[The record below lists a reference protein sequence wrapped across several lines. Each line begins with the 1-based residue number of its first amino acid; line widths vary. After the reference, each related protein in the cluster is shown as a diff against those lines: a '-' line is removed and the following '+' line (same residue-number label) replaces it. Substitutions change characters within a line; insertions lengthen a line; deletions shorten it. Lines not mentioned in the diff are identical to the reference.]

1 MYFKEFCLCCGHRV
15 VRVVFIFFHLCIYL
29 LIYCGLGDDD
39 NNDDDDDERFVV
51 MRATA
56 GGEVLI

>member
-15 VRVVFIFFHLCIYL
+15 VRVVFIFFHLFIYL